1 MNVLKNPAVK
11 IGVSALVAFALV
23 AFVQRKVVAI
33 PVVGEYLPR

>member
-11 IGVSALVAFALV
+11 IGVTALAAFALV
-23 AFVQRKVVAI
+23 AFVQRKFMAV